1 MGTTTKASAR
11 RTVKDPT
18 ERRDEIVAAARTLF
32 RERGISATSFTDVAR
47 HVGVA
52 RGLIYHYFPD
62 KDALVDVVLE
72 QYVAEFVASVAAWDA
87 AREPGNI
94 DRALIDCIAVF
105 RHHLRTTSDPLRED
119 LQRIEHAGIYNR
131 FLDRAVRA
139 VVDCFQATTVQAY
152 ARQHKIELEHVY
164 ETFYVL
170 VYGLVGFVRNNPQA
184 SDDVLVTI
192 VRQALYLP
200 PRSTPPGA

>member
-1 MGTTTKASAR
+1 MGTTTTSR
-11 RTVKDPT
+11 RTVKDPA
-18 ERRDEIVAAARTLF
+18 ERRDEIVATARTLF

-47 HVGVA
+47 RVGVA

-62 KDALVDVVLE
+62 KDALVDHVLE
-72 QYVAEFVASVAAWDA
+72 EYVGEFVASVRAWDA

-94 DRALIDCIAVF
+94 DQALLDCIAVF
-105 RHHLRTTSDPLRED
+105 RRHLRTTTDPLRED
-119 LQRIEHAGIYNR
+119 LQRIENAGIYNR

-139 VVDCFQATTVQAY
+139 IVDCLQATTVQAY
-152 ARQHKIELEHVY
+152 ARKHKIELVYVY

-170 VYGLVGFVRNNPQA
+170 VYGLVGYVRNNP
-184 SDDVLVTI
+184 DTPDEVLVTL

-200 PRSTPPGA
+200 GSSPSGG

>member
-1 MGTTTKASAR
+1 MGTTTTSPR
-11 RTVKDPT
+11 RTVKDPA
-18 ERRDEIVAAARTLF
+18 ERRDEIVATARALF

-47 HVGVA
+47 RVGVA

-62 KDALVDVVLE
+62 KDALVDHVLE
-72 QYVAEFVASVAAWDA
+72 EYVGEFVASVREWDA

-94 DRALIDCIAVF
+94 DQALLDCIAVF
-105 RHHLRTTSDPLRED
+105 RRHLKTTTDPLRED
-119 LQRIEHAGIYNR
+119 LQRIENAGIYNR

-139 VVDCFQATTVQAY
+139 IVDCLQATTVEAY
-152 ARQHKIELEHVY
+152 ARKHKIELVYVY

-170 VYGLVGFVRNNPQA
+170 VYGLVGYVRNNP
-184 SDDVLVTI
+184 DTPDEVLVTI

-200 PRSTPPGA
+200 GSSASGA